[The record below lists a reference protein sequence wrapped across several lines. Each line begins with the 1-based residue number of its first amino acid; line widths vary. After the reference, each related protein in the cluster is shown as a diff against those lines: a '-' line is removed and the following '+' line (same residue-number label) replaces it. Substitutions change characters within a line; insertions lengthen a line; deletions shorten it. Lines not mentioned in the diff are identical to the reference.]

1 MGGVMNHDHI
11 ENHGDMPKAEMLAR
25 AAYAAYGEV
34 TGYKNYQGL
43 PMPTFNELSETI
55 QRAWTAAAGKVAEI
69 EVAIPWRDALDS
81 RQLKEIEFA
90 QYYAAN
96 FAHGTTGHNQL
107 MIIAKL
113 VDLLDGRP

>member
-1 MGGVMNHDHI
+1 MNHDHI
-11 ENHGDMPKAEMLAR
+11 GNHGEMPSAEALAR

-55 QRAWTAAAGKVAEI
+55 QRAWIAAASKSV
-69 EVAIPWRDALDS
+69 EVATSISWEDTFDS

-90 QYYAAN
+90 RHYAAN
-96 FAHGTTGHNQL
+96 FAHGTTGHNQM

-113 VDLLDGRP
+113 ADLLDGRP